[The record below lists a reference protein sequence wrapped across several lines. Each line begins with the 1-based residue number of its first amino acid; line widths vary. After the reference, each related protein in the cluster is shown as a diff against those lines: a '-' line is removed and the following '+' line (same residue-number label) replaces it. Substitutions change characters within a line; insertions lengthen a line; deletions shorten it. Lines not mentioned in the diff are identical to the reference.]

1 MRKILPVLLLCLPA
15 PAMAQTTAPSCSGV
29 TTAAFTQ
36 HFAEDW
42 IAAWNSHDLNRILEH
57 YTDDFEM
64 RSPLIIERMKEPSGT
79 LHGKDKVRAYWAIGV
94 QAQPPLKFELLG
106 AYAGVRSITIHYR
119 SVGRRLATEV
129 LEFNASCR
137 VVRGNAMYGG
147 PA

>member
-1 MRKILPVLLLCLPA
+1 
-15 PAMAQTTAPSCSGV
+15 MAQAGTPSCDG
-29 TTAAFTQ
+29 AIGAQFALAFAQ
-36 HFAEDW
+36 DW

-79 LHGKDKVRAYWAIGV
+79 LRGKDKVSAYWAIGLK
-94 QAQPPLKFELLG
+94 AQPPLTFELLNV
-106 AYAGVRSITIHYR
+106 YAGVKSIAIHYR

-129 LEFNASCR
+129 LEFDAACR
-137 VVRGNAMYGG
+137 VVRGNALYGP